1 MSEEQTPTPEVT
13 PEINEEPKREL
24 TNADVKS
31 DPLFKKVTGE
41 LAELKSQ
48 IAAEKAEQ
56 TKAQEAAEM
65 ERLKESGKYEEAIK
79 LHADRLERMESQ
91 HKADLLKRDL
101 TIELVNAEAKNKVFL
116 QGAIAAYDGETDI
129 AEYVQSLKNSDEN
142 KPFFGG
148 MEQSRQTQ
156 PAPKGVAPSGNAD
169 LTWQQVKAMEQS
181 DDPKQRAKASDI
193 ILNHLKKNGGQ
204 LPKELE

>member
-1 MSEEQTPTPEVT
+1 MPEEQTPTPEVT
-13 PEINEEPKREL
+13 PKSNEEPKREL

-56 TKAQEAAEM
+56 TKAQEASEM
-65 ERLKESGKYEEAIK
+65 ERLKEAGKYEEAIK
-79 LHADRLERMESQ
+79 LNADRLERMEAQ

-101 TIELVNAEAKNKVFL
+101 TTELIKAGAKNDMFL
-116 QGAIAAYDGETDI
+116 KGVIADYDGETDI
-129 AEYVQSLKNSDEN
+129 AEYVQSLTSSDDH
-142 KPFFGG
+142 KLFFGSL
-148 MEQSRQTQ
+148 EQSRQTQ
-156 PAPKGVAPSGNAD
+156 PAPKGVAPNGNAD

-193 ILNHLKKNGGQ
+193 ILLHLKRNDGKM
-204 LPKELE
+204 PKELE